1 MTNRWRKSLLHP
13 AAHLRG
19 ATPDLLA
26 PHDPWAGDEIEMQPG
41 SYDNYVRFS
50 TTRSLLSPAEHG
62 AVDAEF
68 CRLYRQILDGDAPWG
83 AEAAA
88 VAALGLGAPI
98 RHDSR
103 PLNEASSPIADP
115 ILAEMSEDQVPDIG
129 VVAPDRVL
137 GPMVEGDLPRPM
149 LRLAGAVMG
158 FAPIIRGGVMPVARV
173 IYQKPRPP
181 TSLSSPV
188 RSIARAPVMIWE
200 QSDAGLRPL
209 LPLSDRLRALFCSGR
224 PRVCVPPTEGA
235 VLIGR
240 GTPIEGGGWWLAVC
254 LTLPHPP
261 PADIML
267 RRMMLE
273 LHRLR
278 RHERRL
284 TWEDLLR
291 ERAEVVYRTACEW
304 SWLHHEAETRALWA
318 AAAQP

>member
-19 ATPDLLA
+19 STPDLLA
-26 PHDPWAGDEIEMQPG
+26 PGDPWAGDEIEMQPG
-41 SYDNYVRFS
+41 RYENYVRFS
-50 TTRSLLSPAEHG
+50 SARPVLDQAGHD
-62 AVDAEF
+62 AVDADF
-68 CRLYRQILDGDAPWG
+68 RRLYRQLLDGEAPWG
-83 AEAAA
+83 AEAPV
-88 VAALGLGAPI
+88 VAALGLGMPI

-103 PLNEASSPIADP
+103 PLNEARSPISDR

-129 VVAPDRVL
+129 VIAPDRVL
-137 GPMVEGDLPRPM
+137 GPMAEGVLPHPM
-149 LRLAGAVMG
+149 LRVAGAVMG
-158 FAPIIRGGVMPVARV
+158 FAPLIRGGVMPVARV

-188 RSIARAPVMIWE
+188 RSIARAPVMIWH
-200 QSDAGLRPL
+200 QTDAGLQPM
-209 LPLSDRLRALFCSGR
+209 LPISDRLRALFCSDR
-224 PRVCVPPTEGA
+224 PRVQTLPVEGA

-240 GTPIEGGGWWLAVC
+240 GTPIKGGGWWLAAC

-261 PADIML
+261 PAEILL

-273 LHRLR
+273 LQRLR

-318 AAAQP
+318 AASPR